1 MKYEFISNTNLE
13 NNGNLYRYIENGF
26 EKAKSFCFSVAFI
39 NFAGVQI
46 ILDIL
51 KKSEKHNIKGK
62 ILTTN
67 YLHFTELKSIE
78 FLKRFKNIEVKFFDS
93 DKMEGFHTKGYIFE
107 YENHYKAIIGS
118 SNLTKSGLKSNIE
131 WNTAVT
137 TEKNSDFIKG
147 VLNEF
152 NYLWGKGVENVN
164 PYTVS
169 YVKKEEIVVRKKVR
183 DEYFLAAED
192 HEFGIYKE
200 SDIKPNYMQETALK
214 NLEITRMYGETR
226 ALCIAATGT
235 GKTYL
240 GAFDVKVFK
249 AKRLL
254 FIVHNE
260 EILKSAMETFKNIL
274 PEKTMGFFTGNK
286 KNTDRDYIF
295 STIQSLNNRY
305 QEFREDEFDY
315 IIVDEAHHITAKSY
329 EKVINYFK
337 PKFLLGLTA
346 TPERCD
352 GGNIYEI
359 FHMNVPVE
367 IRLQEALDRELV
379 TPFHYYGV
387 KDISDVNLEGIDLN
401 DISAVAKAL
410 SLEKRVDFIIKKMNF
425 YGYSGEKRKTI
436 GFCISIEHCKYMEVE
451 FKKRGIKAISVTS
464 EKNSNELKEDII
476 KKFKETED
484 LEVIFTVNIFNE
496 GIDIPCINSIL
507 MLRPTAS
514 PIIFTQQLGRGL
526 RHYENKDFLTVIDFI
541 GNHSRAFLIA
551 LALMGRKGYDKESIK
566 IAVKRDFDNLSKS
579 IHVKMEEIC
588 KKEILKQ
595 LDNEN
600 FNSLKYLKAEY
611 DEFKDYLKGK
621 VPRPLDFI
629 EYEDAPNFYKYVRLQ
644 KSYLDFLDKVKDN
657 LFSLNEEEKVVIRE
671 IERFLPIKRV
681 YEFAIIR
688 ELVAKDYGLSKNRI
702 LGVVGKY
709 IEISDV
715 KHTIGTIDH
724 AMRYLNGDYYDSQ
737 DLKRCGKLFQVSGET
752 IEKTELLNKVL
763 KNKDVK
769 DYILEVLDYGLLKYK
784 ESFGTEDYGFPFL
797 KLYENYFMKDV
808 ALICNYQMKHSSVRG
823 TGLFANGNNYF
834 LFVDLHKGA
843 DVKESIK
850 YNDKI
855 LDRYNFQW
863 ESPNTTRVGS
873 ERGQNIVKNKERGI
887 NLHIFVRKYKEVDG
901 VVQPYIYIGKGDCVD
916 YKDEKPITTTLR
928 LENPLSKEIYI
939 ELTERVEKMLQ
950 VAEVGEGKRELI

>member
-51 KKSEKHNIKGK
+51 KKSEKYNIKGK

-107 YENHYKAIIGS
+107 YENYYKAIIGS

-137 TEKNSDFIKG
+137 TEKNSDFIKE

-164 PYTVS
+164 PYIVS

-329 EKVINYFK
+329 EKVIDYFK

-425 YGYSGEKRKTI
+425 YGYSGERRKTI

-688 ELVAKDYGLSKNRI
+688 ELVAKNYGLSKNRI

-715 KHTIGTIDH
+715 KHTLDTIDH

-950 VAEVGEGKRELI
+950 VAEGKRELI

>member
-26 EKAKSFCFSVAFI
+26 KKAKSFYFSVAFI

-107 YENHYKAIIGS
+107 YENCYKAIIGS

-152 NYLWGKGVENVN
+152 NYLWEKGVENVN
-164 PYTVS
+164 PYIVS

-192 HEFGIYKE
+192 HDFGIYKE
-200 SDIKPNYMQETALK
+200 SDIKPNYMQEIALK
-214 NLEITRMYGETR
+214 NLETTRMYGETR

-240 GAFDVKVFK
+240 GAFDVKAFK
-249 AKRLL
+249 ANKLL

-286 KNTDRDYIF
+286 KNIDRDYIF
-295 STIQSLNNRY
+295 ATIQSLNNRY
-305 QEFREDEFDY
+305 QEFSEDEFDY

-401 DISAVAKAL
+401 DIPAVTKAL
-410 SLEKRVDFIIKKMNF
+410 NLEKRVDFIIKKMNF
-425 YGYSGEKRKTI
+425 YGYSGERRKTL
-436 GFCISIEHCKYMEVE
+436 GFCVSVEHCEYMTKE
-451 FKKRGIKAISVTS
+451 FLKKGIKATTITGNHG
-464 EKNSNELKEDII
+464 KDLREDII

-526 RHYENKDFLTVIDFI
+526 RHYENKEFLTVIDFI

-566 IAVKRDFDNLSKS
+566 IAVKRDFDNLSKT

-588 KKEILKQ
+588 KQEILKQ

-611 DEFKDYLKGK
+611 DEFKDYLKGR

-644 KSYLDFLDKVKDN
+644 KSYLDFLAKVKDN
-657 LFSLNEEEKVVIRE
+657 LFSLKEEERVVIRE

-688 ELVAKDYGLSKNRI
+688 ELVAKNYGLSKNRI

-715 KHTIGTIDH
+715 KHTLDTIDH
-724 AMRYLNGDYYDSQ
+724 AMGYLNGDYYDSQ

-752 IEKTELLNKVL
+752 IAKTELLNKVL
-763 KNKDVK
+763 KNKDIK

-928 LENPLSKEIYI
+928 LENPLSKDIYI
-939 ELTERVEKMLQ
+939 ELTERVEKTLQ
-950 VAEVGEGKRELI
+950 VAEVGEINEKNY

>member
-26 EKAKSFCFSVAFI
+26 KKAKSFCFSVAFI

-107 YENHYKAIIGS
+107 YENCYKAIIGS

-152 NYLWGKGVENVN
+152 NYLWEKGVENVN
-164 PYTVS
+164 PYIVS

-192 HEFGIYKE
+192 HDFGIYKE
-200 SDIKPNYMQETALK
+200 SDIKPNYMQEIALK
-214 NLEITRMYGETR
+214 NLETTRMYGETR

-240 GAFDVKVFK
+240 GAFDVKAFK
-249 AKRLL
+249 ANKLL

-274 PEKTMGFFTGNK
+274 PEKTIGFFTGNK
-286 KNTDRDYIF
+286 KNIDRDYIF
-295 STIQSLNNRY
+295 ATIQSLNNRY
-305 QEFREDEFDY
+305 QEFSEDEFDY

-401 DISAVAKAL
+401 DIPAVTKAL
-410 SLEKRVDFIIKKMNF
+410 NLEKRVDFIIKKMNF
-425 YGYSGEKRKTI
+425 YGYSGERRKTL
-436 GFCISIEHCKYMEVE
+436 GFCVSVEHCEYMTKE
-451 FKKRGIKAISVTS
+451 FLKKGIKAATITGNHG
-464 EKNSNELKEDII
+464 KDLREDII
-476 KKFKETED
+476 KKFKETEE

-526 RHYENKDFLTVIDFI
+526 RHYENKEFLTVIDFI

-566 IAVKRDFDNLSKS
+566 IAVKRDFDNLSKT

-588 KKEILKQ
+588 KQEILKQ

-611 DEFKDYLKGK
+611 DEFKDYLKGR

-644 KSYLDFLDKVKDN
+644 KSYLDFLAKVKDN
-657 LFSLNEEEKVVIRE
+657 LFSLNEKERVVIRE

-688 ELVAKDYGLSKNRI
+688 ELIAKNQGLSKSNI

-709 IEISDV
+709 LEISDV
-715 KHTIGTIDH
+715 KHTLDTIDH
-724 AMRYLNGDYYDSQ
+724 AMGYLNGNYYDSK
-737 DLKRCGKLFQVSGET
+737 DLKRCGKLFKVSGEV
-752 IEKTELLNKVL
+752 IEKTELLNEVL
-763 KNKDVK
+763 KNKDIK

-823 TGLFANGNNYF
+823 TGLFTNGNNYF
-834 LFVDLHKGA
+834 LFVELHKEA
-843 DVKESIK
+843 DIKESIK

-855 LDRYNFQW
+855 LDRYHFQW
-863 ESPNTTRVGS
+863 ESPNQTRIES
-873 ERGQNIVKNKERGI
+873 ERGQNIVKNREHGI

-916 YKDEKPITTTLR
+916 YKNEKPITTTLK
-928 LENPLSKEIYI
+928 LENPLSKDIYI
-939 ELTERVEKMLQ
+939 ELTERVEKTLQ
-950 VAEVGEGKRELI
+950 VAEVGEINEKNY

>member
-1 MKYEFISNTNLE
+1 MKYEFISNTNFE
-13 NNGNLYRYIENGF
+13 NNGNLYKYIENGF
-26 EKAKSFCFSVAFI
+26 EKAKGFCFSVAFI

-51 KKSEKHNIKGK
+51 KRSEKHNIKGK

-107 YENHYKAIIGS
+107 YEDCYKAIVGS

-137 TEKNSDFIKG
+137 TQKNSDFIKG
-147 VLNEF
+147 ILNEF
-152 NYLWGKGVENVN
+152 NYLWEKGVENVN
-164 PYTVS
+164 PYIVS
-169 YVKKEEIVVRKKVR
+169 YVKKEELVVRKKVR
-183 DEYFLAAED
+183 DKYLLVAED
-192 HEFGIYKE
+192 NDFGIYKE
-200 SDIKPNYMQETALK
+200 SEIKPNYMQEIALK
-214 NLEITRMYGETR
+214 NLETTRMYGETR

-240 GAFDVKVFK
+240 GAFDAK
-249 AKRLL
+249 AFRAKKLL

-260 EILKSAMETFKNIL
+260 EILKSAMETFKNVL
-274 PEKTMGFFTGNK
+274 PEKTMGFFTGNEK
-286 KNTDRDYIF
+286 SVDKDYIF
-295 STIQSLNNRY
+295 ATIQSLNNRY
-305 QEFREDEFDY
+305 KEFSENAFDY
-315 IIVDEAHHITAKSY
+315 IVVDEAHHITAKSY

-359 FHMNVPVE
+359 FNMNVPVE

-387 KDISDVNLEGIDLN
+387 KDISEVDLEGIDLN
-401 DISAVAKAL
+401 DISAITKAL
-410 SLEKRVDFIIKKMNF
+410 NLEKRVDFIIEKMNF
-425 YGYSGEKRKTI
+425 YGFSGERRKTV
-436 GFCISIEHCKYMEVE
+436 GFCVSIEHCEYMTRE
-451 FKKRGIKAISVTS
+451 FLKKGIKAVTVTGAHG
-464 EKNSNELKEDII
+464 KELRGDII

-526 RHYENKDFLTVIDFI
+526 RHYKNKEFLTVIDFI

-588 KKEILKQ
+588 KKEILEQ

-611 DEFKDYLKGK
+611 EEFKDYLKGR
-621 VPRPLDFI
+621 VPRPLDFV
-629 EYEDAPNFYKYVRLQ
+629 EHEEAPSFYKYVRLQ
-644 KSYLDFLDKVKDN
+644 KSYLDFLDKMKDK
-657 LFSLNEEEKVVIRE
+657 LFALNEKDKVVIRE

-681 YEFAIIR
+681 YEFAIAR
-688 ELVAKDYGLSKNRI
+688 ELIAKDSSLSKNNI
-702 LGVVGKY
+702 LQVVGKY
-709 IEISDV
+709 IEISDI
-715 KHTIGTIDH
+715 KHTIETINH

-737 DLKRCGKLFQVSGET
+737 DLKRCGKLFQISDEN
-752 IEKTELLNKVL
+752 ISKTELLNEVL
-763 KNKDVK
+763 KNEDVMN
-769 DYILEVLDYGLLKYK
+769 YILEVLDYGLLKYR
-784 ESFGTEDYGFPFL
+784 ENFGTTDYGFPFL
-797 KLYENYFMKDV
+797 KLYEEYFMRDV
-808 ALICNYQMKHSSVRG
+808 ALLCNYNKKHSAFRG
-823 TGLFANGNNYF
+823 SGLLKKESDYF
-834 LFVDLHKGA
+834 IFIDLHK
-843 DVKESIK
+843 DENIKESIK
-850 YNDKI
+850 YKDKI
-855 LDRYNFQW
+855 LDRYHLQW
-863 ESPNTTRVGS
+863 ETPNATRVDS
-873 ERGQNIVKNKERGI
+873 EIGEKIVKNKEKNI
-887 NLHIFVRKYKEVDG
+887 SLHIFVRKYKNSDG
-901 VVQPYIYIGKGDCVD
+901 IVQPYIYIGKGDCIS
-916 YKDEKPITTTLR
+916 YKGSKPITTTLK
-928 LENPLSKEIYI
+928 LENPLSKDIYI
-939 ELTERVEKMLQ
+939 ELTERVEKVLQ
-950 VAEVGEGKRELI
+950 VAEIGEENEKNY